1 MAECITLF
9 ARLLV
14 TSSTLSTAHLPHITL
29 STHQFFCLLFSK
41 NFNILSDFLSANR
54 QPDRE
59 KTILAKVGF
68 DAKRVSV

>member
-9 ARLLV
+9 ARQLV
-14 TSSTLSTAHLPHITL
+14 TPSPSQLPIYPI
-29 STHQFFCLLFSK
+29 SPCQSISFCLLFSK
-41 NFNILSDFLSANR
+41 NFNIVSDFLSANR

>member
-29 STHQFFCLLFSK
+29 STHQFFVYFLVGILTFWVTFYRPTANPTAKKRFSRRLVLMQK
-41 NFNILSDFLSANR
+41 G
-54 QPDRE
+54 
-59 KTILAKVGF
+59 LAC
-68 DAKRVSV
+68 